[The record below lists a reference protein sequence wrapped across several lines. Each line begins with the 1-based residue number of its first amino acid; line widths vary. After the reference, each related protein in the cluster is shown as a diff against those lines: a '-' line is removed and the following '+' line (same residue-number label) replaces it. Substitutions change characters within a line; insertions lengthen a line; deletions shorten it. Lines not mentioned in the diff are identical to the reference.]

1 MSIVIVLR
9 FVCVSTAPLNNHV
22 NNSTLRSL
30 HPLQAARHLYLS
42 LFSCVCLSAP
52 SRGVSPL
59 GTGGCASRRD
69 CRTFIRERER
79 ERKRIPQRTPPNVVL
94 LYSNV
99 LSTMSERTAA
109 APAEAPCETPAETDE
124 QETPLFMTRMPI
136 KLNDALE
143 AIAAII
149 DEEEVPTSS
158 SVHSAPA
165 SSNTSRKRR
174 SGLGAAQVA
183 LSLSCIAEA
192 ETLHLPAKRGRCI
205 GREAHPLE
213 SGLLTGE
220 GRVWV

>member
-1 MSIVIVLR
+1 
-9 FVCVSTAPLNNHV
+9 
-22 NNSTLRSL
+22 
-30 HPLQAARHLYLS
+30 
-42 LFSCVCLSAP
+42 
-52 SRGVSPL
+52 
-59 GTGGCASRRD
+59 
-69 CRTFIRERER
+69 
-79 ERKRIPQRTPPNVVL
+79 
-94 LYSNV
+94 
-99 LSTMSERTAA
+99 MSERTA

-205 GREAHPLE
+205 GRESQPL
-213 SGLLTGE
+213 LAT
-220 GRVWV
+220 

>member
-1 MSIVIVLR
+1 MRLAEI
-9 FVCVSTAPLNNHV
+9 AEPLYANV
-22 NNSTLRSL
+22 NVNENEFR
-30 HPLQAARHLYLS
+30 
-42 LFSCVCLSAP
+42 SAP
-52 SRGVSPL
+52 P
-59 GTGGCASRRD
+59 
-69 CRTFIRERER
+69 
-79 ERKRIPQRTPPNVVL
+79 KVL
-94 LYSNV
+94 QHV
-99 LSTMSERTAA
+99 LTTMSERTA

-174 SGLGAAQVA
+174 SGFGAAQVA

-205 GREAHPLE
+205 K
-213 SGLLTGE
+213 
-220 GRVWV
+220 

>member
-1 MSIVIVLR
+1 MRLAEI
-9 FVCVSTAPLNNHV
+9 AEPLYANV
-22 NNSTLRSL
+22 NVNENEFR
-30 HPLQAARHLYLS
+30 
-42 LFSCVCLSAP
+42 SAP
-52 SRGVSPL
+52 R
-59 GTGGCASRRD
+59 
-69 CRTFIRERER
+69 
-79 ERKRIPQRTPPNVVL
+79 QMW
-94 LYSNV
+94 YSNV
-99 LSTMSERTAA
+99 LTTMSERTA

-174 SGLGAAQVA
+174 SGFGAAQVA

-205 GREAHPLE
+205 GREAQPLHA
-213 SGLLTGE
+213 T
-220 GRVWV
+220 